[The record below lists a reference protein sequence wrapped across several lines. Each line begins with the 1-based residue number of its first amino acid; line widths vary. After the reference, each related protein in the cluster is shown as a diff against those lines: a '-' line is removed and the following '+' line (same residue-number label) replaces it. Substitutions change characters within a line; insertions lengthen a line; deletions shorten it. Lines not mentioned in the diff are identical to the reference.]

1 MSLNCCSLRPKSV
14 VPKRNGHG
22 SHEARSGLKG
32 ASSPLDSLSPQLE
45 AASPSPRTGLG
56 RVTDRE
62 AGWEA
67 QTELGEGVGRDFQS
81 QTQPPCQAH
90 KEPAH
95 SPAARSLRA
104 APVPVPAAWGTCCSA
119 HRPKPP
125 PAAPPTG
132 SPGLLDTPY
141 PGTPRYAQIEP
152 SLLSH
157 PPLPS
162 LPWPL
167 CNQIPK
173 FRSSPGPN
181 RGSPPPP
188 TGCGRLAGV
197 LWSGHDLAGASC
209 SWGFLARGR
218 PTEADMT
225 PPDFSTIGPP
235 RATQS
240 AATLPATPRGQ
251 SSRAFYLPFNHELG
265 TKPQDGE
272 RSGTKKE

>member
-1 MSLNCCSLRPKSV
+1 MKPLQELLGQNLTSAGSVGPQGSPWCLLTAAVCAPKQWYQ
-14 VPKRNGHG
+14 RLMDGHG
-22 SHEARSGLKG
+22 SYRARSGLKG
-32 ASSPLDSLSPQLE
+32 AKSPLGSLSPQLE
-45 AASPSPRTGLG
+45 AASPSPRTGTG

-95 SPAARSLRA
+95 SPAAARILRA
-104 APVPVPAAWGTCCSA
+104 APVPVPAAWGTCCSS

-132 SPGLLDTPY
+132 SPDSWTRLY
-141 PGTPRYAQIEP
+141 QGTPGYAQIEP
-152 SLLSH
+152 SLHSH

-181 RGSPPPP
+181 RGSLPPP
-188 TGCGRLAGV
+188 TGCG
-197 LWSGHDLAGASC
+197 
-209 SWGFLARGR
+209 
-218 PTEADMT
+218 
-225 PPDFSTIGPP
+225 
-235 RATQS
+235 
-240 AATLPATPRGQ
+240 
-251 SSRAFYLPFNHELG
+251 
-265 TKPQDGE
+265 
-272 RSGTKKE
+272 